1 MVSKES
7 HDLITQLG
15 DELLMRWATTADAD
29 ELVVFNLRMHSEDL
43 KDKPELWLKDWTRD
57 ILSGHHPTISPKGA
71 TVVVDPKKQNK
82 IVSSMTMIPQL
93 WAYVGLTFGCGRPE
107 LIAIDPDYRRAG
119 LVRRQFEHFHTQ
131 SAAGGD
137 LIQAITGI
145 PWYYR

>member
-57 ILSGHHPTISPKGA
+57 ILSRHHLTFSA
-71 TVVVDPKKQNK
+71 NSVTVVVDPNK
-82 IVSSMTMIPQL
+82 RIVS
-93 WAYVGLTFGCGRPE
+93 
-107 LIAIDPDYRRAG
+107 
-119 LVRRQFEHFHTQ
+119 
-131 SAAGGD
+131 
-137 LIQAITGI
+137 
-145 PWYYR
+145 